1 MQFRL
6 IALLVG
12 MLLAVT
18 GQAHAQNAGYGS
30 GMKDRVMIP
39 APIPDHG
46 AIAVPAGVPVPEG
59 FTYYL
64 RADLGWGFAG
74 SRSYS
79 ENGAVYGAP
88 TDTAPFNSTLGAF
101 GLSGGDAKGDG
112 VFLGTV
118 GWGAYFT
125 PRLRGDLTIDF
136 RSKQD
141 LTSDVSYAYTST
153 TGTTTVAGA
162 VTDRVRMNSAV
173 FLANLYF
180 DLLPRGAFTPYIG
193 AGVGFVYNDAARTY
207 TDTATPSDGTLPDPD
222 APRITTAT
230 SKEKN
235 VALAAALMAGVTF
248 AIDQH
253 WLIDVNYRAL
263 YLGGI
268 DITTSVNSPSF
279 ATSRASLGDVWE
291 HQARIG
297 LRYNIW

>member
-74 SRSYS
+74 TRGYS
-79 ENGAVYGAP
+79 ESGRVYGQEA
-88 TDTAPFNSTLGAF
+88 DPFAAATTFTGGAF
-101 GLSGGDAKGDG
+101 ASDLKSDD

-118 GWGAYFT
+118 GYGAYFT

-141 LTSDVSYAYTST
+141 LDSSGSYSYVSSDT
-153 TGTTTVAGA
+153 TNTVNGTVQ
-162 VTDRVRMNSAV
+162 DHFRVNSAV
-173 FLANLYF
+173 FLANLYW

-193 AGVGFVYNDAARTY
+193 AGIGFVYNDVTRTY
-207 TDTATPSDGTLPDPD
+207 TNTEVEQDGGPLPLPTNTVTG
-222 APRITTAT
+222 A

-235 VALAAALMAGVTF
+235 VALAAALMAGSTF

-268 DITTSVNSPSF
+268 DVTTSTNSVF
-279 ATSRASLGDVWE
+279 GDVSKATIDGGWE
-291 HQARIG
+291 HQVRIG

>member
-18 GQAHAQNAGYGS
+18 GQAHAQNAGYGP

-79 ENGAVYGAP
+79 ENGAVFGTGTPAF
-88 TDTAPFNSTLGAF
+88 TATGPIA
-101 GLSGGDAKGDG
+101 LSSGDYESDG

-118 GWGAYFT
+118 GYGAYFT
-125 PRLRGDLTIDF
+125 PRLRGDFTVDF
-136 RSKQD
+136 RGKQD
-141 LTSDVSYAYTST
+141 LSADTSYSYT
-153 TGTTTVAGA
+153 TAPGTVAGT
-162 VTDRVRMNSAV
+162 VTDRVRLNSAV
-173 FLANLYF
+173 LLANLYF
-180 DLLPRGAFTPYIG
+180 DLLPRGVFTPYIG
-193 AGVGFVYNDAARTY
+193 AGIGFVYNDATRTY
-207 TDTATPSDGTLPDPD
+207 TDTAFPSDGALPDPD
-222 APRITTAT
+222 APRVITGTN
-230 SKEKN
+230 KEKN
-235 VALAAALMAGVTF
+235 VALAAALMAGATF

-253 WLIDVNYRAL
+253 WLVDVNYRAL

-268 DITTSVNSPSF
+268 DVTTNVTGTVYP
-279 ATSRASLGDVWE
+279 TTRAQIGDTWE
-291 HQARIG
+291 NQVRIG